1 VERTVTAALVDA
13 TARAALQ
20 RGQLESELASPGFD
34 VFGGAHPVESRR
46 RRGRVPVT
54 PTRPTAARRAH
65 VPPALREAREERRRR
80 RLEPLETA
88 VQKVQEQ
95 LAAAQAQVPEAETR
109 LASLLG
115 DVRQAREDLKRRR
128 AEGRKLE
135 QAVRRARRAL
145 DAARRRKE

>member
-1 VERTVTAALVDA
+1 VASTGAAVTVRSTRERICA
-13 TARAALQ
+13 TFVKP
-20 RGQLESELASPGFD
+20 ASSTM
-34 VFGGAHPVESRR
+34 A
-46 RRGRVPVT
+46 
-54 PTRPTAARRAH
+54 
-65 VPPALREAREERRRR
+65 
-80 RLEPLETA
+80 
-88 VQKVQEQ
+88 
-95 LAAAQAQVPEAETR
+95 R